1 MEHLVVSS
9 QNMGCCFDCLYF
21 PSKGCADV
29 NISIKHFILMKMHFP
44 TAISSTE
51 ELSATLPKKLLS
63 SNLNSLQ
70 KKIEK
75 FTLQKKAMG
84 KE

>member
-21 PSKGCADV
+21 PSKGCAGV

-70 KKIEK
+70 KNLKNLLFK
-75 FTLQKKAMG
+75 RKQ
-84 KE
+84 

>member
-1 MEHLVVSS
+1 
-9 QNMGCCFDCLYF
+9 
-21 PSKGCADV
+21 
-29 NISIKHFILMKMHFP
+29 MKMHFP